1 MKGAN
6 HPNQR
11 QGTPTEEAAFDA
23 AMRDAFSAPYTP
35 RVDPAT
41 GYDVR
46 DASEEARA
54 AHVKAMIAALKI

>member
-1 MKGAN
+1 VRGAN
-6 HPNQR
+6 HPNLR
-11 QGTPTEEAAFDA
+11 RGTSTEEAAFDA
-23 AMRDAFSAPYTP
+23 AMCEAFSAPHTP

-54 AHVKAMIAALKI
+54 AHVKALIAALKI